1 MIYEKVKLN
10 DTAWLE
16 IYAADEI
23 KGFTRKAIL
32 IIPGGGYN
40 NICSDREGEP
50 VAMAFMPYGFNAF
63 VLHYSVGEGHVFPQQ
78 LIEASMA
85 MKYIRDNTDRYNIS
99 SDDVF
104 ALGFSAGGHLAACLG
119 TMWDSNIISDNVN
132 VCNEYN
138 KPKGVVL
145 LYPVIEGGKEYSH
158 NESFYNLFGTSEL
171 TEDEYNSSNIINYIS
186 EKTPPTFIMHSSN
199 DELVNVKNSL
209 MLADKF
215 AENNIKFE
223 MHIYYDAPHGVALAN
238 KLTWIDNPKYDN
250 NSIAKWVECAVM
262 WIEQVSNE
270 L

>member
-16 IYAADEI
+16 IYAADGI
-23 KGFTRKAIL
+23 KGFIRKAIL
-32 IIPGGGYN
+32 IMPGGGYN

-50 VAMAFMPYGFNAF
+50 IAMAFLPYGFNAF
-63 VLHYSVGEGHVFPQQ
+63 ILHYSVGEGHIFPQQ

-85 MKYIRDNTDRYNIS
+85 VKYIRDNANTYNINS
-99 SDDVF
+99 NDVF
-104 ALGFSAGGHLAACLG
+104 AMGFSAGGHLAACLG
-119 TMWDSNIISDNVN
+119 TMWDSKVITDSINIP
-132 VCNEYN
+132 NEYI
-138 KPKGVVL
+138 KPKGVIL

-158 NESFYNLFGTSEL
+158 NESFYNLFGKNDL
-171 TEDEYNSSNIINYIS
+171 TEDEYDRSNIVNNVC
-186 EKTPPTFIMHSSN
+186 EKTVPMFIMHSSN

-209 MLADKF
+209 GLADKF

-250 NSIAKWVECAVM
+250 KSIAKWVDCAVM
-262 WIEQVSNE
+262 WIDQVLNN